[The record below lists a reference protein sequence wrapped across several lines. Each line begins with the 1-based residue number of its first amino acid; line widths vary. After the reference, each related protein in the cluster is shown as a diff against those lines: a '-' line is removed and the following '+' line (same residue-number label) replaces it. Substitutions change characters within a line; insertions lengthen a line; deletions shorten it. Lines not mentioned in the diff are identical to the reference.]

1 MPGSKQILLHLTE
14 DAVAAMDRAAKER
27 GMTRSNF
34 VQYVMTA
41 FGAGTVL
48 MSDPTT
54 WKAWKDYQDELLE
67 HTARVIARQEARLVL
82 EEEGFTTSRFTL

>member
-1 MPGSKQILLHLTE
+1 MPGNHQVLVHLTDTAF
-14 DAVAAMDRAAKER
+14 DAMNKAAKER

-34 VQYVMTA
+34 VEYVMTA

-54 WKAWKDYQDELLE
+54 WKAWTDYQNELLE